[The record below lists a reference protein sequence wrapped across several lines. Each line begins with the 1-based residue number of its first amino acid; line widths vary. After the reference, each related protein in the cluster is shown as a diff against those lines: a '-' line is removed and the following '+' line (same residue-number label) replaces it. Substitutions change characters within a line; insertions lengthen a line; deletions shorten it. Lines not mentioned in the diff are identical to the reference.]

1 MFHACVADEA
11 FHSSSSCY
19 EQAINEA
26 MVDEDELRPRH
37 LSAGAASSS
46 TGPTVATAQ
55 HQQHTGRN
63 RTMHSSLYRHPR
75 HGPGSDSGTG
85 RSPSNSPAQSSPE
98 SRGQRVTLSH
108 NAAFAYGNAN
118 VEYAKLIDAFTQMLK
133 RLSYPLV
140 WMGESLSGESKE
152 NSPVLIADKDPNAE
166 SVFSKVFS
174 R

>member
-1 MFHACVADEA
+1 M
-11 FHSSSSCY
+11 
-19 EQAINEA
+19 
-26 MVDEDELRPRH
+26 DEDEFRPRH
-37 LSAGAASSS
+37 LSAGAVSPA
-46 TGPTVATAQ
+46 AHTAAIS
-55 HQQHTGRN
+55 HQQHSGRN

-75 HGPGSDSGTG
+75 HAPGSDSGTG
-85 RSPSNSPAQSSPE
+85 RSQSSSPAQSSSSPE
-98 SRGQRVTLSH
+98 SRGQRVLPFFPFYFARDFTSLRLSVMPY
-108 NAAFAYGNAN
+108 NF
-118 VEYAKLIDAFTQMLK
+118 IQMLK